1 MLMLPQRLTPGVER
15 REDARLRAEV
25 LGVRQQ
31 RAQGVA
37 DLWSAIIVSSRCEK
51 VSSLRRQ
58 GCMTHTA
65 LDITPQ
71 SRHNKSH

>member
-1 MLMLPQRLTPGVER
+1 MTTVDFITELFYEVDEQLRTLPKHPE
-15 REDARLRAEV
+15 A
-25 LGVRQQ
+25 
-31 RAQGVA
+31 
-37 DLWSAIIVSSRCEK
+37 LWSAIIVSSHCEK